1 LNRWLIERW
10 FQYFINFIELNNRPE
25 NIYKKKGG
33 TPEATSR
40 RTKRAVRALWITF
53 IALLLGFT
61 FLIIAIEHGLVG
73 YMPSLAELENP
84 QSAISS
90 DVYASDGVLL
100 GRYYVLDRSNSKY
113 SEISPNVINAL
124 LATEDA
130 RFYDHAGID
139 PFATVAIPFYMLI
152 HKKRGSSTIT
162 QQLAKNLF
170 PRKSE
175 SFFTLPFMKLKE
187 WVLAVKLERN
197 LTKNEIIT
205 LYLNTVP
212 YGDNVYGIRN
222 ASLTFYNK
230 TPDKVSIDEAAVL
243 IGMLK
248 GNTIYNPRSH
258 PKKAKERRN
267 VVLDQMR
274 KYNYISQDQYNEFTA
289 NETPLDY
296 HKIDYHDG
304 VAPYFRMVVEMQAKQ
319 VLKDIKKPDGTPYD
333 IYKDGLKIYTT
344 LDTRMQRYAEEAMQE
359 HLTELQKT
367 FLAQS
372 GYRDGS
378 IWTKGNSN
386 IDNILNSAI
395 KASDR
400 YQLFRNQ
407 DLSPDK
413 AIAAMN
419 VPIKMK
425 VFTWNKNH
433 CKDTVMS
440 PVDSIKYMKVFLQS
454 GFIAMDPYT
463 GEVKA
468 WVGGID
474 HNYFQY
480 DHVNINTKRQVGSTI
495 KPLLYCLAV
504 DAGYSPCGNV
514 STTGQE
520 FPGMDH
526 IYDADRDVKN
536 PYPAQVPMK
545 TALALSI
552 NNAALY
558 MLKQVGIDAF
568 VDFAHKCGIVSRL
581 DKFPSVALG
590 VSDISLYEMIGAY
603 SMFPSG
609 GMNTQ
614 PFFLS
619 KIEDKN
625 GMLIKN
631 FAPVQKEIINAN
643 TAFKMVK
650 LMREVVDHG
659 TGARL
664 RFRYK
669 IMNDVAGKTG
679 TTSNQADAW
688 FIGYTPQLIAGAWV
702 GCDDREF
709 RFHSEALGQGAAAAL
724 PIWALFMRRVY
735 ADKSLNI
742 DPNKRFKQPDNFDNC
757 DATDP
762 TSDARS
768 GTESSTKKGTEP
780 EEPME
785 HSGRSDKDP
794 NEFK

>member
-1 LNRWLIERW
+1 M
-10 FQYFINFIELNNRPE
+10 NNRPV
-25 NIYKKKGG
+25 NIYKKKTGYL
-33 TPEATSR
+33 PEDHNKGR
-40 RTKRAVRALWITF
+40 RGIRVLWITF
-53 IALLLGFT
+53 ILLLISFT
-61 FLIIAIEHGLVG
+61 LLVIGIENGLVG

-90 DVYASDGVLL
+90 DVYSADGALL
-100 GRYYVLDRSNSKY
+100 GRYYVTDRSSSKF
-113 SEISPNVINAL
+113 SEISPNIVNAL
-124 LATEDA
+124 IATEDV
-130 RFYDHAGID
+130 RFYEHAGID
-139 PFATVAIPFYMLI
+139 PFATVAIPMYMLM

-170 PRKSE
+170 PRKSDGI
-175 SFFTLPFMKLKE
+175 FTLPFMKLKE

-230 TPDKVSIDEAAVL
+230 TPDKVDIDEAATLV
-243 IGMLK
+243 GMLK

-258 PKKAKERRN
+258 PTRARERRN

-274 KYNYISQDQYNEFTA
+274 KANSISHDQYNEYTSK
-289 NETPLDY
+289 ETPLDY

-304 VAPYFRMVVEMQAKQ
+304 VAPYFRMIVEQQ
-319 VLKDIKKPDGTPYD
+319 VKLACKELKKPDGNPYD

-359 HLTELQKT
+359 HLTELQKQ
-367 FLAQS
+367 FLAQN

-378 IWTKGNSN
+378 IWNKAGNVQ
-386 IDNILNSAI
+386 NILNATI
-395 KASDR
+395 KSSER
-400 YQLFRNQ
+400 YQYLRSGL
-407 DLSPDK
+407 DMSHEK
-413 AIAAMN
+413 AVETMKI
-419 VPIKMK
+419 PIKMR
-425 VFTWNKNH
+425 VFAWNK
-433 CKDTVMS
+433 KRSLDTLMS
-440 PVDSIKYMKVFLQS
+440 PIDSIKYMKVFLQS
-454 GFIAMDPYT
+454 GFMAMDPFT

-504 DAGYSPCGNV
+504 DNGYSPCDNV
-514 STTGQE
+514 STLPVD
-520 FPGMDH
+520 FPGIPPH
-526 IYDADRDVKN
+526 PYDADKEATYAD
-536 PYPAQVPMK
+536 QVPMK
-545 TALALSI
+545 RALALSI

-558 MLKQVGIDAF
+558 LLKQVGIDAF
-568 VDFAHKCGIVSRL
+568 VDFAHKCGIVSRM
-581 DKFPSVALG
+581 DKFPSVGLG
-590 VSDISLYEMIGAY
+590 VSDISLFEMLGAY

-614 PFFLS
+614 PYFITR
-619 KIEDKN
+619 IEDKN

-631 FAPVQKEIINAN
+631 FAPVQKELINAN

-659 TGARL
+659 TGART

-669 IMNDVAGKTG
+669 IMNDIAGKTG

-688 FIGYTPQLIAGAWV
+688 FIGYTPQLLAGAWV

-709 RFHSEALGQGAAAAL
+709 RFRSEALGQGAAAAL
-724 PIWALFMRRVY
+724 PIWAYFMRRVF
-735 ADKSLNI
+735 ADKALNI
-742 DPNKRFKQPDNFDNC
+742 DPARRFKQPDGFSDC
-757 DATDP
+757 DAADQ
-762 TSDARS
+762 TSLDRA
-768 GTESSTKKGTEP
+768 GLEKGGDTTGIEHP
-780 EEPME
+780 GRVSEEGDIQE
-785 HSGRSDKDP
+785 
-794 NEFK
+794 